1 MAKSKE
7 KKRPAKASMRSI
19 IKDSE
24 RIRAQL
30 IKRWDELKMTR
41 NTVHLDATLKGAT
54 FTMASLSKYVNH
66 GNVKNSLSEEAIIW
80 LCTRY
85 GISIKLLV
93 GKPTLKGTTLT
104 MVEEPYNEQ
113 KCLENLKLIFK

>member
-7 KKRPAKASMRSI
+7 KKILPKASMRSI

-30 IKRWDELKMTR
+30 IKRWDELKLTR
-41 NTVHLDATLKGAT
+41 NNVHLDATLKGAT

-66 GNVKNSLSEEAIIW
+66 GNIKNSLSEEAIIW

-93 GKPTLKGTTLT
+93 GKPTLNGTKLT